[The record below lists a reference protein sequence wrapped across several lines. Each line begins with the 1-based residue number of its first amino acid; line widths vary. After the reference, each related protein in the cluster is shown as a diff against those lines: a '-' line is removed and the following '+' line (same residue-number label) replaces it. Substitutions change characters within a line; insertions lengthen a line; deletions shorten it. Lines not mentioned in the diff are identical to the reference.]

1 MARINKAGLAIIK
14 EFEGFRA
21 KPYLC
26 PAGVPTIGYGTTRY
40 PNGRR
45 VDMADPEITEK
56 EALLY
61 LTASV
66 ERVEN
71 DLRPLV
77 RVPLTINQWS
87 ALVSLAYNIGVG
99 ARDGKKGDLADSTL
113 LDHLNA
119 GNLVAA
125 AEQFSKWNKARVR
138 GVLQPLAGLTRRR
151 TAERALFLKPDGA

>member
-1 MARINKAGLAIIK
+1 MRTNKEGLAIIK

-66 ERVEN
+66 ERVEG
-71 DLRPLV
+71 DLRPLI
-77 RVPLTINQWS
+77 RVPVTSNQWS

-119 GNLVAA
+119 GNFAAA
-125 AEQFSKWNKARVR
+125 AEQFLKWNKARVR
-138 GVLQPLAGLTRRR
+138 GVLQALAGLTRRR
-151 TAERALFLKPDGA
+151 GIERALFLKPDGA